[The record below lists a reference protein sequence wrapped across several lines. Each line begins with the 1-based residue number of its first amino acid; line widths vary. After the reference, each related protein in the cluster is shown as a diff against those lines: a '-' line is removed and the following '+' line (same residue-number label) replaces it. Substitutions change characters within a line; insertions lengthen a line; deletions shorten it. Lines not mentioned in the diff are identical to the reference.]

1 MTFEVGKYL
10 DIQSGD
16 RFIVKR
22 EVYELLKKYEL
33 LEQIRQVIERDY
45 IEEIDLDEQLIGAI
59 RGMTDALDDPYTS
72 YFTPEEYK
80 EFITQTQG
88 SYAGIGLWVNVD
100 EEDNRIYVIKAFK
113 DSPADKAGIHQG
125 DKIVKVEDT
134 DVDGSKLEMAVNM
147 MRGEPGTTV
156 NITILRGE
164 ELINVTLERAIIEI
178 PDLEYRMIEQD
189 IGYIWL
195 YQFNEKS
202 PKHFKEAIDD
212 LNSQGMKALILD
224 LRGNPGGL
232 LDACTEIADMLLPEG
247 LIVYS
252 ENRHKKREEYYSK
265 KEQLGVPL
273 AVLVNEH
280 SASASEVLSGAIQDY
295 GVGTIIGK
303 TTYGKGLVQGLRGP
317 LVMVQ
322 P

>member
-1 MTFEVGKYL
+1 M
-10 DIQSGD
+10 
-16 RFIVKR
+16 
-22 EVYELLKKYEL
+22 

-164 ELINVTLERAIIEI
+164 ELINVTLERQS
-178 PDLEYRMIEQD
+178 LKF
-189 IGYIWL
+189 G
-195 YQFNEKS
+195 
-202 PKHFKEAIDD
+202 
-212 LNSQGMKALILD
+212 
-224 LRGNPGGL
+224 
-232 LDACTEIADMLLPEG
+232 
-247 LIVYS
+247 
-252 ENRHKKREEYYSK
+252 
-265 KEQLGVPL
+265 
-273 AVLVNEH
+273 
-280 SASASEVLSGAIQDY
+280 SGIQND
-295 GVGTIIGK
+295 
-303 TTYGKGLVQGLRGP
+303 
-317 LVMVQ
+317 
-322 P
+322 

>member
-1 MTFEVGKYL
+1 MISKRAAAFGAVIIILVTAFFSSFLTFEVGKYL

-125 DKIVKVEDT
+125 DKIVKSRIQMWT
-134 DVDGSKLEMAVNM
+134 AVS
-147 MRGEPGTTV
+147 
-156 NITILRGE
+156 LRW
-164 ELINVTLERAIIEI
+164 
-178 PDLEYRMIEQD
+178 P
-189 IGYIWL
+189 
-195 YQFNEKS
+195 
-202 PKHFKEAIDD
+202 
-212 LNSQGMKALILD
+212 
-224 LRGNPGGL
+224 
-232 LDACTEIADMLLPEG
+232 
-247 LIVYS
+247 
-252 ENRHKKREEYYSK
+252 
-265 KEQLGVPL
+265 
-273 AVLVNEH
+273 
-280 SASASEVLSGAIQDY
+280 
-295 GVGTIIGK
+295 
-303 TTYGKGLVQGLRGP
+303 
-317 LVMVQ
+317 
-322 P
+322 